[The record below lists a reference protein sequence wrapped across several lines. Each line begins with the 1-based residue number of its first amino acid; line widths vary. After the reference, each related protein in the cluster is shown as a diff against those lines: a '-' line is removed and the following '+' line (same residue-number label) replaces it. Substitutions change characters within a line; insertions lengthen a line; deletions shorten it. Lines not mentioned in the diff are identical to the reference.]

1 MAVLLAILGW
11 AGYGVV
17 GAFGLVSVAAGL
29 FYLAEL
35 VEEYTVLTKR
45 VLRVIIAVRLH
56 LHSFVSRL
64 LMSARTTRAR
74 PCCMCSWHCSR
85 LFPCQCVSLDLQH
98 SSLTSSFSPSFLS
111 ASSHRRSLLRVPV
124 IMSAFGCICVNDN
137 TVKLV
142 RAVLLVVHQ
151 YLVFGHFTTT
161 WHPSD
166 QVLCAQT
173 QILGANDQSHHP
185 FD

>member
-45 VLRVIIAVRLH
+45 VLRVIIAVRLR
-56 LHSFVSRL
+56 LHSFVSHL

-74 PCCMCSWHCSR
+74 PCCMYSWQCSR
-85 LFPCQCVSLDLQH
+85 LFLCQYVSLDSQH
-98 SSLTSSFSPSFLS
+98 SSLTSSFSPSFRS
-111 ASSHRRSLLRVPV
+111 ASSHRRSSLRVQV
-124 IMSAFGCICVNDN
+124 FMIAFGCDCV
-137 TVKLV
+137 
-142 RAVLLVVHQ
+142 
-151 YLVFGHFTTT
+151 
-161 WHPSD
+161 S
-166 QVLCAQT
+166 
-173 QILGANDQSHHP
+173 
-185 FD
+185 

>member
-45 VLRVIIAVRLH
+45 VLRVIIAVRLR

-64 LMSARTTRAR
+64 LMCPHVPPEHGRAACAHGIVLACFSVSVSCWARSTAR
-74 PCCMCSWHCSR
+74 LLPASRQVSVLRTHIAAVHCECR
-85 LFPCQCVSLDLQH
+85 
-98 SSLTSSFSPSFLS
+98 
-111 ASSHRRSLLRVPV
+111 
-124 IMSAFGCICVNDN
+124 
-137 TVKLV
+137 
-142 RAVLLVVHQ
+142 
-151 YLVFGHFTTT
+151 
-161 WHPSD
+161 
-166 QVLCAQT
+166 
-173 QILGANDQSHHP
+173 
-185 FD
+185 